1 MTAQP
6 PESAADTAT
15 LAPAA
20 PVPADQ
26 PVDENLWLEDIH
38 GEDQLA
44 WVREQNARTEE
55 LLETADYPELEARI
69 LEVMDST
76 DRIPMV
82 AKRGDWYYN
91 FWRDGEHPKG
101 LWRRTRWEAY
111 VTRTPEWETVL
122 DVDALAAA
130 DGVEWVWGGANF
142 LRPADGISWRRCMVR
157 LSPDGGDAAAVREYD
172 VEDRAFVDPAE
183 GGFALPAA
191 KGGVDWLDS
200 DTLLVSSTLGED
212 AVTTSSYPRIVRR
225 LPRGTDLADAEV
237 IFEVPAEHMMAGA
250 GFDDTPGFERLIA
263 SDRIS
268 FFDVEHSIWWD
279 GAWQRIPVPTD
290 VDVDLHREW
299 ILFRPQRD
307 WHFGADGADQ
317 DGADG
322 RVFPAGSLLAADFE
336 AFMAGSR
343 EVTVLFAPDA
353 HTSLQSW
360 SWTRSHLLLNLL
372 RDVSSEIRVLTPPVR
387 GAAAAGAAAAEPE
400 SAEPEES
407 ADDAAWSPR
416 VLDACPPLHLVESY
430 AVDDEDPAAGDDY
443 WLVATGFL
451 TPTTLLRGTLGGEH
465 AEVKRAPSFFDESR
479 FEVEQHFAVS
489 ADGTQVPYFQ
499 VGPKGLV
506 LNGTAPTQLSGYGGF
521 EISRTPAYSGTVGR
535 AWLEKGGVYV
545 VANIRGG
552 GEYGPAWHQAALKE
566 KRHRAYED
574 FAAVARDLVRRGVTS
589 PEHLGCSGG
598 SNGGLLVG
606 NMLVGYPQLFGAIS
620 CGVPLLD
627 MRRYTK
633 LSAGYSW
640 IAEYGDP
647 DNPAEWESI
656 RTFSPYHLLRDGVDY
671 PDTFIWTATS
681 DDRVG
686 PVQARKMA
694 ARMEAMG
701 IPNVWFH
708 EALEGGHAGASD
720 NRQAAALQARSQTF
734 LWRALTGALR

>member
-1 MTAQP
+1 ML
-6 PESAADTAT
+6 PERAKE
-15 LAPAA
+15 
-20 PVPADQ
+20 

-55 LLETADYPELEARI
+55 LLENGDYPELEARI

-82 AKRGDWYYN
+82 AKRGNWYYN
-91 FWRDGEHPKG
+91 FWRDAEHPKG
-101 LWRRTRWEAY
+101 LWRRTTWESY
-111 VTRTPEWETVL
+111 VTDAPQWETVL
-122 DVDALAAA
+122 DIDALAAA
-130 DGVEWVWGGANF
+130 EGTEWVWGGAGF
-142 LRPADGISWRRCMVR
+142 LRPADGVSWRRCMVR

-172 VEDRAFVDPAE
+172 VEDRRFIDPAY
-183 GGFALPAA
+183 GGFALPPA
-191 KGGVDWLDS
+191 KGGVDWLDA
-200 DTLLVSSTLGED
+200 DTLLVSSTLGEG
-212 AVTTSSYPRIVRR
+212 AVTTSSYPRIVRK
-225 LPRGTDLADAEV
+225 LPRGADLADAEV
-237 IFEVPAEHMMAGA
+237 IFEVPAEHMMASA
-250 GFDDTPGFERLIA
+250 GFDDTPGFERIIA
-263 SDRIS
+263 SDRMS
-268 FFDVEHSIWWD
+268 FFDAQHSVWRD
-279 GAWQRIPVPTD
+279 GAWAPIPVPTD

-307 WHFGADGADQ
+307 WTLDGP
-317 DGADG
+317 DGTE
-322 RVFPAGSLLAADFE
+322 RVVAGGSLLAADFE
-336 AFMAGSR
+336 QFMGGSR
-343 EVTVLFAPDA
+343 DITVLFAPDE

-360 SWTRSHLLLNLL
+360 SWTKNHLMLNLL
-372 RDVSSEIRVLTPPVR
+372 RDVSSEIRILTP
-387 GAAAAGAAAAEPE
+387 GDG
-400 SAEPEES
+400 
-407 ADDAAWSPR
+407 AWSPS

-430 AVDDEDPAAGDDY
+430 AVDDEDPEAGDDY
-443 WLVATGFL
+443 WLVVTGFL
-451 TPTTLLRGTLGGEH
+451 TPTTLLRGTLGGGH
-465 AEVKRAPSFFDESR
+465 ADVKRAPSFFDESR

-489 ADGTQVPYFQ
+489 QDGTKVPYFQ
-499 VGPKGLV
+499 ISPRGLE
-506 LNGTAPTQLSGYGGF
+506 LDGTAPTQLSGYGGF
-521 EISRTPAYSGTVGR
+521 EIARTPAYSGTVGR

-552 GEYGPAWHQAALKE
+552 GEYGPAWHQAALKAN
-566 KRHRAYED
+566 RHRAYED
-574 FAAVARDLVRRGVTS
+574 FAAVAQDLIRRDVTS
-589 PEHLGCSGG
+589 PAHLGCSGG

-606 NMLVGYPQLFGAIS
+606 NMLVHYPELFGAIS

-647 DNPAEWESI
+647 DKPEEWEFI
-656 RTFSPYHLLRDGVDY
+656 RTFSPYHLLRDGVEY

-720 NRQAAALQARSQTF
+720 NRQAAALQARSQSF
-734 LWRALTGALR
+734 LWRALTGTLATGG